1 MTTHAVYNE
10 IRSGIDRLNN
20 FEMHTHDLSEP
31 RKRIAQADRVHFIG
45 CGSSYWT
52 AVIAQYASFQS
63 GVDATAYAAS
73 EYLFAGPPIT
83 DRTVVVAY
91 SQSGETSE
99 TVSAA
104 RQAKDRGA
112 AVLGITNSD
121 DSTLGSVADEVLVTP
136 AGTEKAVLAT
146 KTVDAALMLTFSLL
160 GSKYSERAPSELQ
173 RTCRN
178 VINRDFQP
186 AVAVLAEAK
195 TLYTLGQGIE
205 YGLAGEAATKFG
217 EGALLHTTAL
227 PTPEISH
234 GPIANAAGEP
244 ALIVATQEPKSSL
257 TSEVV
262 SKLHDAGVTTIVLRR
277 PTNDYGGDI
286 SIELPT
292 QAPEHPIVPLK
303 ILQSLTYQTA
313 MKKGYDP
320 DDPPELSKH
329 VEWSALR

>member
-1 MTTHAVYNE
+1 MTTHAVYDE
-10 IRSGIDRLNN
+10 IRSGIDRLND
-20 FEMHTHDLSEP
+20 FELSTHDLSEP
-31 RKRIAQADRVHFIG
+31 RERIAHADRVHFIG

-52 AVIAQYASFQS
+52 GVIGQYASFQS
-63 GVDATAYAAS
+63 GIDATAHAAS

-83 DRTVVVAY
+83 EETVVVAY

-104 RQAKDRGA
+104 RRAKEGGA
-112 AVLGITNSD
+112 VVIGITNSA
-121 DSTLGSVADEVLVTP
+121 DSTLGSVADEILVTP

-160 GSKYSERAPSELQ
+160 ESKYSEYTPSELQ

-178 VINRDFQP
+178 VIDRDFQA

-244 ALIVATQEPKSSL
+244 ALVIATRESKSSL

-262 SKLHDAGVTTIVLRR
+262 SKLRDAGVTTIVLRR

-286 SIELPT
+286 SIKLPSRS
-292 QAPEHPIVPLK
+292 PDHPIVPLK
-303 ILQSLTYQTA
+303 ILQSLTYKTA
-313 MKKGYDP
+313 VKKGYNP

-329 VEWSALR
+329 IEWSALG

>member
-1 MTTHAVYNE
+1 MSTHAVYNE
-10 IRSGIDRLNN
+10 IRSGIDRLND
-20 FEMHTHDLSEP
+20 FTMSAHDLSEP
-31 RKRIAQADRVHFIG
+31 RKSISRAGRVHFIG

-52 AVIAQYASFQS
+52 GVIGQYAAFQS
-63 GVDATAYAAS
+63 GIDATAYAAS
-73 EYLFAGPPIT
+73 EYLFTAPPMT

-99 TVSAA
+99 TVAA
-104 RQAKDRGA
+104 VRQAKNRGA
-112 AVLGITNSD
+112 TVIGITNSA
-121 DSTLGSVADEVLVTP
+121 DSTLGSIADEILVTP
-136 AGTEKAVLAT
+136 AGTEKAILAT

-160 GSKYSERAPSELQ
+160 ESRYSERPPSELQ
-173 RTCRN
+173 RTCRA
-178 VINRDFQP
+178 VLTHDFQA

-217 EGALLHTTAL
+217 EGALLHTTPL

-244 ALIVATQEPKSSL
+244 ALIIATQASKSSL

-262 SKLHDAGVTTIVLRR
+262 STLRDARVTTIVLRR

-292 QAPEHPIVPLK
+292 QSPDHPIIPLK
-303 ILQSLTYQTA
+303 ILQSLTYKTA
-313 MKKGYDP
+313 VEKGYNP

-329 VEWSALR
+329 VEWSALG

>member
-10 IRSGIDRLNN
+10 IRTGIDRLND
-20 FEMHTHDLSEP
+20 FEMSTHDLSQP
-31 RKRIAQADRVHFIG
+31 RKRIAHADRVHFIG

-52 AVIAQYASFQS
+52 GVIGQYASFQR
-63 GVDATAYAAS
+63 GIDATAYAAS
-73 EYLFAGPPIT
+73 EYLFTGPPIT

-99 TVSAA
+99 TVTAA
-104 RQAKDRGA
+104 RRAKERGA
-112 AVLGITNSD
+112 VVIGITNSD
-121 DSTLGSVADEVLVTP
+121 DSSLGSVADEVLVTP

-146 KTVDAALMLTFSLL
+146 KTVDAAVMLTLSLL
-160 GSKYSERAPSELQ
+160 ESRYSERTPSELQ

-178 VINRDFQP
+178 VITQNLQA
-186 AVAVLAEAK
+186 AVSVLAEAE
-195 TLYTLGQGIE
+195 TLYTLGRGIE

-217 EGALLHTTAL
+217 EGALLHTTPL

-244 ALIVATQEPKSSL
+244 ALIIATQESKSSL

-262 SKLHDAGVTTIVLRR
+262 SKLRDASVTTIVLRR
-277 PTNDYGGDI
+277 PTNEYGGDI
-286 SIELPT
+286 AIELPA
-292 QAPEHPIVPLK
+292 QSPDHPIVPLK
-303 ILQSLTYQTA
+303 ILQSLTYKTA
-313 MKKGYDP
+313 VKKGYNP

-329 VEWSALR
+329 VEWSALG

>member
-10 IRSGIDRLNN
+10 IRSGIDQLHD
-20 FEMHTHDLSEP
+20 FELSPDAISEP
-31 RKRIAQADRVHFIG
+31 RMRIADADRVHFIG

-52 AVIAQYASFQS
+52 GVIGQYAAFQS
-63 GVDATAYAAS
+63 DIDATAYAAS

-83 DRTVVVAY
+83 ERTAVIAY
-91 SQSGETSE
+91 SQSGETTE
-99 TVSAA
+99 TVTAA
-104 RQAKDRGA
+104 RRAKDCGA
-112 AVLGITNSD
+112 IVIGITNSEE
-121 DSTLGSVADEVLVTP
+121 STLGSVVDEVLVTP

-160 GSKYSERAPSELQ
+160 ESRHSEHPPSELQ
-173 RTCRN
+173 RTCRT
-178 VINRDFQP
+178 VIDQDFQA
-186 AVAVLAEAK
+186 AVGVLAEAE

-217 EGALLHTTAL
+217 EGALLHTTPL

-244 ALIVATQEPKSSL
+244 ALVIATQESKSSL

-262 SKLHDAGVTTIVLRR
+262 SKLRDARVTTIVLKR
-277 PTNDYGGDI
+277 PASDYDGDI

-292 QAPEHPIVPLK
+292 HSPDHPIVPLK
-303 ILQSLTYQTA
+303 ILQSLTYKTA
-313 MKKGYDP
+313 VKKGYNP

-329 VEWSALR
+329 VEWSALG

>member
-1 MTTHAVYNE
+1 MTTHAVYDE
-10 IRSGIDRLNN
+10 IRSGIDRLND
-20 FEMHTHDLSEP
+20 FKMSTRDLSEP
-31 RKRIAQADRVHFIG
+31 RKRIADADRVHFIG

-52 AVIAQYASFQS
+52 GVIGQYVSFQR
-63 GVDATAYAAS
+63 GIDATAYAAS

-83 DRTVVVAY
+83 EETVVVAY

-99 TVSAA
+99 TVTAA
-104 RQAKDRGA
+104 RRAKEKGA
-112 AVLGITNSD
+112 FVIGITNTD
-121 DSTLGSVADEVLVTP
+121 DSSLGTVADEVLVTP

-146 KTVDAALMLTFSLL
+146 KTVDAALVLTLSLL
-160 GSKYSERAPSELQ
+160 ESKYSERTSSELQ
-173 RTCRN
+173 RMCRN
-178 VINRDFQP
+178 VVEQDFQT

-244 ALIVATQEPKSSL
+244 ALVIATQESEASL

-262 SKLHDAGVTTIVLRR
+262 SKLRDAGVTTIVLRR

-286 SIELPT
+286 AIELPA
-292 QAPEHPIVPLK
+292 QSPDHPIVPLK
-303 ILQSLTYQTA
+303 ILQSLTYKTA
-313 MKKGYDP
+313 VKKGYNP

-329 VEWSALR
+329 VEWSALG